1 MDKKSL
7 AEYRLQSG
15 KSKMQFAKELDI
27 PYTTYLRYEADL
39 KKAPFAEVAKI
50 CEKLNIGI
58 TEIAC

>member
-1 MDKKSL
+1 MEKKSL
-7 AEYRLQSG
+7 EEYRILSG